1 MWKKHGTALLGII
14 LTLAIL
20 LTGVKLPEYVAA
32 AGNDKTNLAKNVN
45 VTIYQQDSSN
55 VEKPVTGAINTANY
69 IRMDVSFNAV
79 FNNSLTEENR
89 INKGDY
95 IQFDLGSKLK
105 LNGSVNEVVRP
116 VEDTASKL
124 KICDAIFTCD
134 DDGNIK
140 VKFDFSNTDD
150 AVFEKD
156 STSIGASVTLITDLS
171 KFDFTTTNEK
181 VIRIFGKDYQL
192 GEIVG
197 DVNLTKTGVLDVKNS
212 KIDWTITA
220 ERYVRGSSPRAPLSL
235 EGYTFRDYPKGG
247 VNGNNFIEGTFT
259 INGKSRDASSGLSIA
274 TLRDTGYTNIM
285 YYTVKADDLDPSNVG
300 KAVLKYST
308 DVNFGGDF
316 GSSGVRN
323 YPNDIH
329 LVKYGT
335 SQFWSKHRDV
345 TVRKM
350 GEKLGSFNAGTKTIT
365 WTVEF
370 NRPEYDLGDVTIS
383 DELTKD
389 KTGRIPQKFEK
400 AYVQTFDKT
409 KNTWKE
415 EKTELTPVVSG
426 DNHTFTIPNVKE
438 RFLLTILTK
447 VDADNYSSRF
457 DNDAYVWWNNNI
469 KFKTKLHASILDVH
483 GGNGQIGTI
492 NKTAKSQLAVS
503 SDNAFDAGLGE
514 YISNEPEWTMT
525 ADKNTVAAPG
535 DYYMYDAF
543 IFDKNVRVD
552 SDTIN
557 STNGYS
563 LRKLGESTAATLA
576 SGISLEKLFS
586 KNPAGDETMGR
597 HQKLMN
603 INKPITEATSGV
615 TNNVYEVVKDG
626 NVVGHV
632 LEVKLV
638 QGVDNFVKFKSKVME
653 HNLIVSERED
663 GLNRLQNYY
672 LLASGGNVLLNKMV
686 EYHYQSKLLDKQV
699 LSRTAAKKFLTDY
712 DVAAANNDV
721 FDANNKIAIDNT
733 ETAYDKETRSVVFK
747 ISVNAKDIK
756 DVQGDIGKFVLSDE
770 LSYHLKL
777 VPIKKE
783 EGRDKYFLI
792 YKGEPALKYK
802 DTAEADHRFGKFAHI
817 PSDRARSVGSIVNA
831 VGEPLSDK
839 EISDNNIF
847 ALLDKDYHNNYDKI
861 RFTFDKLNSPY
872 VIFVKAELKSDEP
885 MNEIGQV
892 WNNAKMWI
900 QGDERAYIQI
910 EKTAKADYDDR
921 FLWKNYDGDKI
932 FIDKNGYIKWN
943 LFYKPYKVYND
954 NNETKLRLED
964 QLKGNL
970 VLRKEKGTANLAF
983 NDDNYKIWKGNFD
996 AEGNFVNPVEIT
1008 EGLDKIFVYDL
1019 EQKKLIVN
1027 IPDNDTSYKIS
1038 YITDFA
1044 PDAKKGDELEN
1055 DVVLIEKSKQ
1065 IGQKVG
1071 VKHSIEAN
1079 AWGSLKDINYDKL
1092 QIVKKNADGEEL
1104 AGAEFRLRRLADSN
1118 VTEQDMGTVKTVT
1131 DGAVMFENIV
1141 AGSYE
1146 LTETKAP
1153 EGYETNGVTYKIKV
1167 VELEN
1172 GDLNVA
1178 LDGNYEGQATL
1189 EKRVLTVINKKKPET
1204 PPTPVNPTPENPKKP
1219 VDPPTPENPTPLI
1232 PVTPKT
1238 PDTPNPT
1245 PSIPS
1250 YPINNTPN
1258 PNDPNSPDEFEV
1270 IGNDGTPQGK
1280 VVKVTKPNGK
1290 KEYVFEDDKTPL
1302 DGFKAKKNRKA
1313 LPKTGGAATTW
1324 YYAAGAGLV
1333 LMAGFAFRRR
1343 KEEI

>member
-1 MWKKHGTALLGII
+1 MALLGII
-14 LTLAIL
+14 LTLAVL

-32 AGNDKTNLAKNVN
+32 AGNDKTSLAKNVAVN
-45 VTIYQQDSSN
+45 IYQQDSSN
-55 VEKPVTGAINTANY
+55 SEKPVTGVINTANY

-79 FNNSLTEENR
+79 FNKSLTEENR

-105 LNGSVNEVVRP
+105 LNGSVNEVVRS

-181 VIRIFGKDYQL
+181 VIRIFGKDYLL

-220 ERYVRGSSPRAPLSL
+220 ERYVRGSSPRVPLSI

-259 INGKSRDASSGLSIA
+259 VNGKSRDESSGLSIA

-300 KAVLKYST
+300 KVVLKYST

-329 LVKYGT
+329 LIKYGT

-563 LRKLGESTAATLA
+563 LRKLGENTAAALA

-603 INKPITEATSGV
+603 INKPITDATEGV

-632 LEVKLV
+632 LEIKLV

-672 LLASGGNVLLNKMV
+672 LLATGGNVLLNKMV

-733 ETAYDKETRSVVFK
+733 ETAYNKETRSVVFK

-783 EGRDKYFLI
+783 GGHDKYFLI

-802 DTAEADHRFGKFAHI
+802 DTSEADHRFGKFSHI

-847 ALLDKDYHNNYDKI
+847 ALLDKDYYNNYDKI

-892 WNNAKMWI
+892 WNTAKMWI

-921 FLWKNYDGDKI
+921 FLWKNHDADKV
-932 FIDKNGYIKWN
+932 FIDDHGYINWN
-943 LFYKPYKVYND
+943 VYYKPYRVYSAND
-954 NNETKLRLED
+954 TATVRLED
-964 QLKGNL
+964 EVNRYL
-970 VLRKEKGTANLAF
+970 VLRKEKGTDKLIFA
-983 NDDNYKIWKGNFD
+983 DDNYKVWKGEYDD
-996 AEGNFVNPVEIT
+996 AGNFVNAVEIT
-1008 EGLDKIFVYDL
+1008 TGLDEIFKYDL
-1019 EQKKLIVN
+1019 AKKKLVMH
-1027 IPDNDTSYKIS
+1027 IPDRNAGYRFS

-1044 PDAKKGDELEN
+1044 KDVEKNASLEN
-1055 DVVLIEKSKQ
+1055 SVALIESD
-1065 IGQKVG
+1065 KVVG
-1071 VKHSIEAN
+1071 REVRVSHQVEAN
-1079 AWGSLKDINYDKL
+1079 VWGSLKDMNYNVL
-1092 QIVKKNADGEEL
+1092 QIIKKNTDGEAL
-1104 AGAEFRLRRLADSN
+1104 AGAKFSLKRLADGT
-1118 VTEQDMGTVKTVT
+1118 VTEKDMGTVETVT
-1131 DGAVMFENIV
+1131 NGAVKFKNLV

-1153 EGYETNGVTYKIKV
+1153 EGYETNGVVYKIKV

-1172 GDLNVA
+1172 GDLSIV
-1178 LDGNYEGQATL
+1178 LDGSYEGKASFEQ
-1189 EKRVLTVINKKKPET
+1189 KVLTVINNKKPVTPPTPPTPEKPVV
-1204 PPTPVNPTPENPKKP
+1204 PPTPVNPTP
-1219 VDPPTPENPTPLI
+1219 LI
-1232 PVTPKT
+1232 PVNPTTPNT
-1238 PDTPNPT
+1238 PDPT

-1280 VVKVTKPNGK
+1280 VVKKTKPNGE
-1290 KEYVFEDDKTPL
+1290 KEYIFEKDKTPL
-1302 DGFKAKKNRKA
+1302 DGFKAKKSRTNT
-1313 LPKTGGAATTW
+1313 LPKTGGASTVW
-1324 YYAAGAGLV
+1324 YYAAGMGLV
-1333 LMAGFAFRRR
+1333 IMAGFTFRKR
-1343 KEEI
+1343 KEEK